1 MTAIIA
7 ASYERVSTRVQGQY
21 GFSLGA
27 QHTSLD
33 VFCTAQ
39 GWRLP
44 EHLRFRD
51 GEDENASGADWDLP
65 DLTKML
71 EAARRGEFQVL
82 AVPDFD
88 RFARSLTKGLVLEEQ
103 LKKYGVKVVF
113 QRVPV
118 EDTPEGQLLK
128 NQLYSFAEYE
138 RQKIVLRTKMGRHAK
153 ASVGKV
159 VGCGIP
165 PFGYRFT
172 HETLANGKQRVCGL
186 EHEPTRAPV
195 IREALLAL
203 RTSSSQDVVDD
214 LNARGVTTSHGARWS
229 RTRLHGMAVSSVYT
243 GTWRYGQAEVPVP
256 PLLTDDEAAQIRHA
270 VTHRRRSRRGRY
282 ERTADDPFL
291 LRGLLVCGR
300 CHRPLQTQMNTSH
313 RYYHCGCAYPSI
325 ARLAGRSLC
334 EMPPVNAN
342 AIEAEVW
349 RILNA
354 TLLDADYLRAGLD
367 AAQAEHEHA
376 DSQRVDAIQANER
389 EIAKQRKRLDSLAA
403 DLATF
408 PNGEFRASIRRQAQ
422 DIEAIIAKL
431 QAQQAELEARPSS
444 GLSAADADAVIHF
457 AERIQSGMEHASSAN
472 RRQLYAHL
480 QIRGTVS
487 PAERTDPQA
496 IRLGRTHSYRINWQA
511 SIPLFNSGTS
521 YRKHVTLFSSEAEPR
536 LSLVA

>member
-1 MTAIIA
+1 MTIC
-7 ASYERVSTRVQGQY
+7 ASYERVSTRLQGQY

-33 VFCTAQ
+33 EFCTAN
-39 GWRLP
+39 GWHLP

-71 EAARRGEFQVL
+71 EAASRGEFQVL

-103 LKKYGVKVVF
+103 LKRYGVRVVF

-118 EDTPEGQLLK
+118 EDSPEGQLLK

-138 RQKIVLRTKMGRHAK
+138 RQKIILRTKMGRHAK

-172 HETLANGKQRVCGL
+172 YETLGNGKQRVCGL
-186 EHEPTRAPV
+186 EHEPTRAAI

-203 RTSSSQDVVDD
+203 RTQSGQDVVDD
-214 LNARGVTTSHGARWS
+214 LNARGITTSHGAKWS
-229 RTRLHGMAVSSVYT
+229 RSRLHGMALSSIYT

-256 PLLTDDEAAQIRHA
+256 PLLTDDEAAQIRRA
-270 VTHRRRSRRGRY
+270 ITHRRRCRRGRY

-300 CHRPLQTQMNTSH
+300 CHRPLQTEINTGH
-313 RYYHCGCAYPSI
+313 RYYRCGCAYPSI
-325 ARLAGRSLC
+325 AREQGRSQCAL
-334 EMPPVNAN
+334 PSVNAN

-349 RILNA
+349 RTLTV
-354 TLLDADYLRAGLD
+354 TLLNADYLRAGLD
-367 AAQAEHEHA
+367 AAQTEHEQA
-376 DSQRVDAIQANER
+376 DGLRVDSIHANER

-403 DLATF
+403 DLVSF
-408 PNGEFRASIRRQAQ
+408 PEGEFRASIRRQAQ
-422 DIEAIIAKL
+422 DIEGIIAKL
-431 QAQQAELEARPSS
+431 QAQRAELEARPSS
-444 GLSAADADAVIHF
+444 GLSAADANAIIHF
-457 AERIQSGMEHASSAN
+457 AEQIQAGMEHASPAD
-472 RRQLYAHL
+472 RRQLYQQL

-487 PAERTDPQA
+487 SAEPADPQA
-496 IRLGRTHSYRINWQA
+496 VRLGRKHCYRIDWQA
-511 SIPLFNSGTS
+511 SIPLFHSGTS
-521 YRKHVTLFSSEAEPR
+521 LSKRVTLCSNGGWQLA
-536 LSLVA
+536 A